1 MFASDRTADQLQMF
15 LLLNSA
21 AGLSG
26 VCISPRLP
34 DTHHYHSTLRCLLV
48 LLTAEKL
55 LPNTGMR
62 NCLMCCFKDKQLFLK
77 NRSDIIWGGNVGV
90 PELSVSGL
98 KSLGLITL
106 QVSGVGPSG
115 HFLPAAHALSW
126 AWLDPEALTA
136 LHVQQLCWLSLNIMH
151 EHEGINLTSMK
162 RFSFCHCV
170 LPLSFKWTLRVSP
183 KHHVILYYFSEQRA
197 GLPSRLLT
205 VLSHSLFLV
214 TFT

>member
-26 VCISPRLP
+26 VCLSPRLP

-77 NRSDIIWGGNVGV
+77 KWHNLRRQCRGPRAVGV
-90 PELSVSGL
+90 RIKEPGADHFAGLWGWSHWALPTCSSCSV
-98 KSLGLITL
+98 LGLARPWSTNSTSCTAVVLAVIKHYAWTW
-106 QVSGVGPSG
+106 GYKP
-115 HFLPAAHALSW
+115 HFHEKILI
-126 AWLDPEALTA
+126 
-136 LHVQQLCWLSLNIMH
+136 LSLC
-151 EHEGINLTSMK
+151 LATK
-162 RFSFCHCV
+162 F
-170 LPLSFKWTLRVSP
+170 
-183 KHHVILYYFSEQRA
+183 
-197 GLPSRLLT
+197 
-205 VLSHSLFLV
+205 
-214 TFT
+214 

>member
-26 VCISPRLP
+26 VCISPRFP
-34 DTHHYHSTLRCLLV
+34 DTHYYHSTPRCLLV

-62 NCLMCCFKDKQLFLK
+62 NCLRPCFKDKQLFLK
-77 NRSDIIWGGNVGV
+77 NRSDTIWGGSVGV
-90 PELSVSGL
+90 PELMVWGL
-98 KSLGLITL
+98 NSPGLITL
-106 QVSGVGPSG
+106 QVFGVGPTR

-136 LHVQQLCWLSLNIMH
+136 LHVQQLCWLPLNMMH
-151 EHEGINLTSMK
+151 ELIIQVGINLASMK
-162 RFSFCHCV
+162 RFSFCYGV
-170 LPLSFKWTLRVSP
+170 LPLSFK
-183 KHHVILYYFSEQRA
+183 
-197 GLPSRLLT
+197 
-205 VLSHSLFLV
+205 
-214 TFT
+214 